1 MRGGRWSSGG
11 GAPVTTSPRC
21 LIRARHELHEVT
33 IELARKKKRDERD
46 PSYPDHGGL
55 ELRRGHAHG
64 GGGGS
69 GKCAL
74 TSTR

>member
-1 MRGGRWSSGG
+1 MARWSSSG
-11 GAPVTTSPRC
+11 
-21 LIRARHELHEVT
+21 RASDDELPLSLLSQYKLHEIT
-33 IELARKKKRDERD
+33 TELARKEKEDERD

-69 GKCAL
+69 EQRAL